1 VKEKI
6 EKLFGKSLLANDDWL
21 LKNFVYEGFFDGGVD
36 QESNSVT
43 SVGLMDELIKCYLH
57 DIVYDTMAEIQFESG
72 PVQDG
77 NRSDYFINLLNLIF

>member
-1 VKEKI
+1 M
-6 EKLFGKSLLANDDWL
+6 ANDEWL

-36 QESNSVT
+36 HESNSVT

-57 DIVYDTMAEIQFESG
+57 DIVYDTLAEIQFESG

-77 NRSDYFINLLNLIF
+77 NNLIISFNFLNFK